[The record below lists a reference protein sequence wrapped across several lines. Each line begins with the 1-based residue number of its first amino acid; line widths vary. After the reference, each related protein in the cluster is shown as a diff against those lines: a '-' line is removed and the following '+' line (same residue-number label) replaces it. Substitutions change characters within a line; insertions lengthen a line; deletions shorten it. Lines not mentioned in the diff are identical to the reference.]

1 MVRFVLDDDKVYKVV
16 AESDDAIWFIDYDN
30 PCAPK
35 MVKQDGLVNL
45 EEIPVPDDYMQESVV
60 SRAIYDTAKKR
71 LGILSAILSDNAY
84 ITNAALRQRAIAKIA
99 QDARVSQKTLKRWYY
114 SYLAY
119 QSNLPRRENAPVH
132 IRLRYSAEPQCS
144 PMPGMYSKQR
154 RR

>member
-1 MVRFVLDDDKVYKVV
+1 
-16 AESDDAIWFIDYDN
+16 
-30 PCAPK
+30 

-99 QDARVSQKTLKRWYY
+99 QDARVNKTDDTAKVSVEVDQDGKCILYASGRDEKG
-114 SYLAY
+114 
-119 QSNLPRRENAPVH
+119 NATARQELCKADSVKAMFE
-132 IRLRYSAEPQCS
+132 IFYNNNWLDSSGNVKAV
-144 PMPGMYSKQR
+144 G
-154 RR
+154 

>member
-16 AESDDAIWFIDYDN
+16 AESDDAIWVIDYDN

-84 ITNAALRQRAIAKIA
+84 ITNAALRQRAIAKVA
-99 QDARVSQKTLKRWYY
+99 TMKASVKKLKRIL
-114 SYLAY
+114 SLRPK
-119 QSNLPRRENAPVH
+119 SRRMNSRPNWIH
-132 IRLRYSAEPQCS
+132 RQRIRRPNS
-144 PMPGMYSKQR
+144 R
-154 RR
+154 RP

>member
-16 AESDDAIWFIDYDN
+16 AESDDAIWVIDYDN

-84 ITNAALRQRAIAKIA
+84 LIESDDGNVMAFTNSSDMLTAVLGLQ
-99 QDARVSQKTLKRWYY
+99 
-114 SYLAY
+114 
-119 QSNLPRRENAPVH
+119 
-132 IRLRYSAEPQCS
+132 
-144 PMPGMYSKQR
+144 
-154 RR
+154 

>member
-16 AESDDAIWFIDYDN
+16 AESDDAIWVIDYDN

-119 QSNLPRRENAPVH
+119 GERGLCPASKIKKSRRSMKRKLPVR
-132 IRLRYSAEPQCS
+132 
-144 PMPGMYSKQR
+144 
-154 RR
+154 

>member
-16 AESDDAIWFIDYDN
+16 AESDDAIWVIDYDN

-71 LGILSAILSDNAY
+71 LGILSAILS
-84 ITNAALRQRAIAKIA
+84 
-99 QDARVSQKTLKRWYY
+99 VSYTHLTLPTIY
-114 SYLAY
+114 S
-119 QSNLPRRENAPVH
+119 V
-132 IRLRYSAEPQCS
+132 
-144 PMPGMYSKQR
+144 
-154 RR
+154 